1 MIKLQTD
8 FNLSTIIEKRGRYPG
23 GGQIY
28 QEADVRGANDLGAN
42 VWGGGA
48 CDRNPFI
55 SLSLVVSLIFRQIYC
70 KV

>member
-1 MIKLQTD
+1 M
-8 FNLSTIIEKRGRYPG
+8 SG
-23 GGQIY
+23 G
-28 QEADVRGANDLGAN
+28 ASDLGAN

-48 CDRNPFI
+48 CDCNPFI